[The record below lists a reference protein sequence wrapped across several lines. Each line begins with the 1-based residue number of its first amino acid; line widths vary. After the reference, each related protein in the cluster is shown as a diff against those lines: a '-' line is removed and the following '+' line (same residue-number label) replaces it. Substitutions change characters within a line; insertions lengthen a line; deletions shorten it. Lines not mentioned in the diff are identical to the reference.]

1 MRSSQL
7 TSSGR
12 RTAKGISMRQFSRIT
27 ARVTILALLLIG
39 VSGCAAKNRAAPIS
53 NAFLE
58 DRDTTVVDETLPFNH
73 AWIDTDLPNTYDK
86 VFFRSVSIDKIP
98 GGAWKKSESIVVS
111 SETEFKNEAQKLADY
126 FKKQLNEKVEKFKK
140 AKFTTVEQP
149 VKGGLVFDIAL
160 TELEFAH
167 PVYQAGS
174 MLVPVPGTSIA
185 LAAVTDPH
193 VAFAARV
200 YDGETGKLIATI
212 ADRKYPPARLLDFN
226 KLTFRSPNREICS
239 IWAEIIAE
247 GLNRD
252 EFATVS
258 PRGYFR
264 LLPW

>member
-1 MRSSQL
+1 MRLIGRIALQ
-7 TSSGR
+7 TSW
-12 RTAKGISMRQFSRIT
+12 
-27 ARVTILALLLIG
+27 LALLLVGI
-39 VSGCAAKNRAAPIS
+39 SGCAAKDRAAPIT
-53 NAFLE
+53 NLFLE
-58 DRDTTVVDETLPFNH
+58 DRDTTVVDDTLPFNH
-73 AWIDTDLPNTYDK
+73 AWIETNLPNSYNK

-98 GGAWKKSESIVVS
+98 SDVWKKSESMVIS
-111 SETEFKNEAQKLADY
+111 NKDEFDKEARKLADY
-126 FKKQLNEKVEKFKK
+126 FKEQLNEKVRKYKK
-140 AKFTTVEQP
+140 GKFTTVTQP
-149 VKGGLVFDIAL
+149 VKGGLVFDIAI

-167 PVYQAGS
+167 PIAQAGS

-200 YDGETGKLIATI
+200 YDGETGALIATV
-212 ADRKYPPARLLDFN
+212 ADRKYPPARLLDFS

-258 PRGYFR
+258 SRGYFR

>member
-1 MRSSQL
+1 MREFGQ
-7 TSSGR
+7 
-12 RTAKGISMRQFSRIT
+12 IT
-27 ARVTILALLLIG
+27 ARVSVLALLLIG

-73 AWIDTDLPNTYDK
+73 AWIDTELPNTYDK

-98 GGAWKKSESIVVS
+98 SDTWKGSESMVIKNKAD
-111 SETEFKNEAQKLADY
+111 FDNEAQKLGEY

-140 AKFTTVEQP
+140 GKFTTIEQP

-167 PVYQAGS
+167 PVVQAGS
-174 MLVPVPGTSIA
+174 MLVPLPGTSIA
-185 LAAVTDPH
+185 LSAVTDPH

-212 ADRKYPPARLLDFN
+212 ADRKYPPARLLDFS

>member
-1 MRSSQL
+1 MSV
-7 TSSGR
+7 
-12 RTAKGISMRQFSRIT
+12 ANKADF
-27 ARVTILALLLIG
+27 
-39 VSGCAAKNRAAPIS
+39 
-53 NAFLE
+53 
-58 DRDTTVVDETLPFNH
+58 
-73 AWIDTDLPNTYDK
+73 DK
-86 VFFRSVSIDKIP
+86 
-98 GGAWKKSESIVVS
+98 
-111 SETEFKNEAQKLADY
+111 EAQKLADY
-126 FKKQLNEKVEKFKK
+126 FKEQLNEKVTKFKK
-140 AKFTTVEQP
+140 GKFSAVSAP

-167 PVYQAGS
+167 PVVQAGS

-239 IWAEIIAE
+239 IWADIIAE

-258 PRGYFR
+258 SRGYFR

>member
-1 MRSSQL
+1 MSLFALRIIVL
-7 TSSGR
+7 TSVFI
-12 RTAKGISMRQFSRIT
+12 GI
-27 ARVTILALLLIG
+27 A
-39 VSGCAAKNRAAPIS
+39 GCAAKDRASPITTR
-53 NAFLE
+53 FLE

-73 AWIDTDLPNTYDK
+73 AWIDTNLPNTYDK
-86 VFFRSVSIDKIP
+86 VFFRSVTIDKLP
-98 GGAWKKSESIVVS
+98 NNVWKKSESMSVANKAD
-111 SETEFKNEAQKLADY
+111 FDKEAQKLADY
-126 FKKQLNEKVEKFKK
+126 FKEQLNEKVTKFKK
-140 AKFTTVEQP
+140 GKFSTVSAP

-167 PVYQAGS
+167 PVVQAGS

-239 IWAEIIAE
+239 IWADIIAE

-258 PRGYFR
+258 SRGYFR

>member
-1 MRSSQL
+1 MRHVN
-7 TSSGR
+7 
-12 RTAKGISMRQFSRIT
+12 IIVSRLVFIP
-27 ARVTILALLLIG
+27 LLLIG
-39 VSGCAAKNRAAPIS
+39 TIGCAVKERAAPIS

-73 AWIDTDLPNTYDK
+73 AWIDANLPNTYDK
-86 VFFRSVSIDKIP
+86 VFFRSVSIDKLP
-98 GGAWKKSESIVVS
+98 EDAWKKSESMVV
-111 SETEFKNEAQKLADY
+111 TTKMEFEKEAKKLADY
-126 FKKQLNEKVEKFKK
+126 FKEQLNEKVRKFKK
-140 AKFTTVEQP
+140 GKFSVVSEP

-167 PVYQAGS
+167 PVVQAGS

-200 YDGETGKLIATI
+200 YDGETGKLIATL
-212 ADRKYPPARLLDFN
+212 ADRKYPPTRLLDFS
-226 KLTFRSPNREICS
+226 KLTFRSPNREICG
-239 IWAEIIAE
+239 IWAEIFAE

>member
-1 MRSSQL
+1 MRHAGKIASNIV
-7 TSSGR
+7 
-12 RTAKGISMRQFSRIT
+12 A
-27 ARVTILALLLIG
+27 LALLVIG
-39 VSGCAAKNRAAPIS
+39 ISGCAVKDRTAPIS
-53 NAFLE
+53 SRFLE

-73 AWIDTDLPNTYDK
+73 AWIDTNLPNSYDK

-98 GGAWKKSESIVVS
+98 SDVWKKSESTAILS
-111 SETEFKNEAQKLADY
+111 KEDFDKEARKLGDY
-126 FKKQLNEKVEKFKK
+126 FKEQLNEKVKTFKK
-140 AKFTTVEQP
+140 GKFTTVDKP
-149 VKGGLVFDIAL
+149 VKGGLVFDFAF

-167 PVYQAGS
+167 PLVQAGS

-185 LAAVTDPH
+185 LATVTDPH

-200 YDGETGKLIATI
+200 YDGETGKLIATL
-212 ADRKYPPARLLDFN
+212 ADRKYPPTRLLDFS
-226 KLTFRSPNREICS
+226 KLTFRSPNREICG

-252 EFATVS
+252 EFASVS

>member
-1 MRSSQL
+1 MRHAGPIASKIVVL
-7 TSSGR
+7 
-12 RTAKGISMRQFSRIT
+12 
-27 ARVTILALLLIG
+27 VLLLVAIT
-39 VSGCAAKNRAAPIS
+39 GCAAKDRAAPIT
-53 NAFLE
+53 NLFLE

-73 AWIDTDLPNTYDK
+73 AWIDTNLPNSYDK
-86 VFFRSVSIDKIP
+86 VFFRSVTVDKIP
-98 GGAWKKSESIVVS
+98 GDVWKKSESMVIS
-111 SETEFKNEAQKLADY
+111 SREDFQKEAKQLAGY
-126 FKKQLNEKVEKFKK
+126 FKEQLNEKVKK
-140 AKFTTVEQP
+140 YKKGKFTTVTTP
-149 VKGGLVFDIAL
+149 VKGGLVFDIAI

-167 PVYQAGS
+167 PIAQAGS

-212 ADRKYPPARLLDFN
+212 ADRKYPPARLLDFS

-239 IWAEIIAE
+239 IWAEIFAE